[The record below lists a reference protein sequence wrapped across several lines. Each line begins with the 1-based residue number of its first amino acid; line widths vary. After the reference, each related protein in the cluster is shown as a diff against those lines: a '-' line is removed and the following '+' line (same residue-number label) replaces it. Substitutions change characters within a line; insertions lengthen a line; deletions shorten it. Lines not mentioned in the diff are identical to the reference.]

1 MDARP
6 AISYRYTRMNS
17 RLATLLLAL
26 LLPAAAQEPGAK
38 PTINEKFRDPNL
50 KVEEW
55 TQKFETESRE
65 IFHQRAAILKA
76 VGLKP
81 GMTVADI
88 GAGTGLFTIPFAAA
102 TGPEGKVYAVE
113 ISQKFLDH
121 IKVRAEKENAP
132 TVRTVLCTDRSVE
145 LPEASVDIAF
155 LCDVYHHFE
164 HPQDSLKSLHHALK
178 PGGIVV
184 LIDFIRIPGRS
195 SDFVMGHV
203 RAGQEV
209 FEKEITDAGFE
220 KVGEEKGLLVE
231 NYFVRFR
238 KPVAAK

>member
-1 MDARP
+1 MK
-6 AISYRYTRMNS
+6 S
-17 RLATLLLAL
+17 RIATLLLAL
-26 LLPAAAQEPGAK
+26 LLSAAAQEPGAK
-38 PTINEKFRDPNL
+38 PAINEKFRDPNL

-65 IFHQRAAILKA
+65 IFHQREAILKA
-76 VGLKP
+76 AGIKP

-102 TGPEGKVYAVE
+102 AGPEGKVYAVE
-113 ISQKFLDH
+113 ISQNFVDH
-121 IKVRAEKENAP
+121 IKARAEKENA
-132 TVRTVLCTDRSVE
+132 RNIQTVLCTDRSVE
-145 LPEASVDIAF
+145 LPDSSIDVAF

-164 HPQDSLKSLHHALK
+164 HPLESMKSLHRAMK
-178 PGGIVV
+178 PGGIIV

-220 KVGEEKGLLVE
+220 KAGGEKGLLLE

-238 KPVAAK
+238 KPAAAK